1 VAILS
6 AWEKCQGQKI
16 VVLHCE
22 AGVSRSIAAAL
33 GILFLH
39 GQGPAAVSDAAQTL
53 FQVHPF
59 GNPNKRLL
67 EALLE
72 TRYDPSQARVIRA
85 QLIEAYS
92 ALQEKKNRLN
102 IPGQIF

>member
-1 VAILS
+1 
-6 AWEKCQGQKI
+6 
-16 VVLHCE
+16 
-22 AGVSRSIAAAL
+22 
-33 GILFLH
+33 
-39 GQGPAAVSDAAQTL
+39 
-53 FQVHPF
+53 VHPF